1 MLNGGKLMVRTILDA
16 FCVKSGILCRRCEEK
31 LQKGQVTRLDLKV
44 IRRMVELEKGYPV
57 LQDVTYHRSV
67 EADDMMAVLVDKK
80 DLPRLLGG
88 GARIVKELGESF
100 GKRVKLIG
108 FGGDDRAF
116 LEDLFSPLSILTINT
131 VWIPDGST
139 ETKVIL
145 TGRRPKN
152 MPVNLEMV
160 QSIAKD
166 LKGMTLRI
174 EFERE

>member
-1 MLNGGKLMVRTILDA
+1 MVKTILDA

-31 LQKGQVTRLDLKV
+31 LEKGQVTELDLKV
-44 IRRMVELEKGYPV
+44 IQKMVELEKENPV
-57 LQDVTYHRSV
+57 LEDVTYHRAV
-67 EADDMMAVLVDKK
+67 EADDMMAILVDKR

-88 GARIVKELGESF
+88 GAKIVRDLGETF
-100 GKRVKLIG
+100 GKRIKLISY
-108 FGGDDRAF
+108 GGDAREF

-145 TGRRPKN
+145 TGREPRR
-152 MPVNLEMV
+152 MPVDLGNV
-160 QSIAKD
+160 RKIAQD

-174 EFERE
+174 EFERS